1 LSAAFSSAPQLL
13 PRQITTATKTAR
25 AHAELSVVIVNYRNW
40 EQTAFLVEQLR
51 ASYVMQEGRAE
62 VVIVDNHSPAH
73 PIAGRLRRLPGVS
86 LCRWERNH
94 GFARAANEGCRLSR
108 GSWFLLLNPD
118 VTAPEGFLDDVLKL
132 GECLQ
137 AEEPRVGI
145 LGFGLQNSDGSPQ
158 RSAGPFPSLGNT
170 LARLALPRKRRKY
183 HWHSHAKG
191 AAPRWVTGCCV
202 LVRRECFRELGGFDE
217 DFFLYYED
225 VDLCRRALARGWTVR
240 EEPALRVV
248 HHHPL
253 HQRKVPP
260 HLRLCTRHAL
270 LTYSAKHWPGWQH
283 HLLAGIVK
291 VEAWWRRN
299 LAYWQGRSQDADA
312 FCQLNALAG
321 EFACG
326 QKGAARK
333 RLVRLVRRQET
344 ASDR

>member
-1 LSAAFSSAPQLL
+1 LSAAFNSASQLL
-13 PRQITTATKTAR
+13 PGQITNATKTA
-25 AHAELSVVIVNYRNW
+25 ASGAELSVVIVNYHNW

-62 VVIVDNHSPAH
+62 VVIVDNHSP
-73 PIAGRLRRLPGVS
+73 PNPMAGRLRRLPGVS
-86 LCRWERNH
+86 LRRWERNH

-118 VTAPEGFLDDVLKL
+118 VTAPEGFLDDVFKL

-137 AEEPRVGI
+137 DEEPRVGI
-145 LGFGLQNSDGSPQ
+145 LGFGLQNSDGTRQ
-158 RSAGPFPSLGNT
+158 RSAGPFPSLGST

-183 HWHSHAKG
+183 HWQSHAKS
-191 AAPRWVTGCCV
+191 AAARWVTGCCV
-202 LVRRECFRELGGFDE
+202 LVRGDCFRELGGFDE

-253 HQRKVPP
+253 HKRKVPP

-270 LTYSAKHWPGWQH
+270 LTYSAKHWPAWQH
-283 HLLAGIVK
+283 HLLAAIVRI
-291 VEAWWRRN
+291 EAWWRGK
-299 LAYWQGRSQDADA
+299 LAHWQGRSRDADT
-312 FCQLNALAG
+312 FSQLEALAS
-321 EFACG
+321 EVACG
-326 QKGAARK
+326 RNSAARK
-333 RLVRLVRRQET
+333 RLVRVVRQQEA
-344 ASDR
+344 ASGR